1 MHVRNVKNT
10 NKCNKPYSP
19 FIITIHMLLDHL
31 FSLS

>member
-1 MHVRNVKNT
+1 MHVRNA

-31 FSLS
+31 FSPS